1 MSLGILLRLLYLTID
16 KFSTGSSVRPGVH
29 FMKLKHHFWHLKHQF
44 LHFKCQNMG
53 ILNAFFGILNTL
65 FFGISNASFK
75 CQNCFMKLP
84 KSEMPFLAFKRL
96 NLAFQMPVFSVYEI
110 DPWCQ
115 NKFSC
120 EPYSVQTSMLF
131 MSLTLTCH

>member
-1 MSLGILLRLLYLTID
+1 MFFSMSLGILLRLLYLTID

-65 FFGISNASFK
+65 FFGISNAILNAKTVSWNFLKVKCHFWHLNALIWHFK
-75 CQNCFMKLP
+75 CQSLVFMKLTP
-84 KSEMPFLAFKRL
+84 GVRTSLAVSLTQFKH
-96 NLAFQMPVFSVYEI
+96 Q
-110 DPWCQ
+110 C
-115 NKFSC
+115 FSC
-120 EPYSVQTSMLF
+120 
-131 MSLTLTCH
+131 H